1 MEEIKWQPVSER
13 YTERQIPSNAAVY
26 HPPDNSGLSQFMMF
40 PLDSDLSSINF
51 SFPPVNPSL
60 FVSCISKVRSRGG
73 VDKKKRKEK
82 SVLVHKSAR
91 RQM

>member
-40 PLDSDLSSINF
+40 PLGSNLSSINF

-60 FVSCISKVRSRGG
+60 FVSCISKVRNRGG
-73 VDKKKRKEK
+73 GCGQKKKKRKI
-82 SVLVHKSAR
+82 SVSS
-91 RQM
+91 